1 LPDNK
6 NIADMLSKN
15 EVKYIQSLC
24 HKKSRDEEGLFI
36 AEGPKIINELSR
48 SNFEIVKAY
57 ALKEW
62 VEKNA
67 QNTKQIIVV
76 SPSELARIS
85 SLKTPNEIV
94 VIARQKVINGEPV
107 LHGNLTLLL
116 DDIQDPGNMGTII
129 RIADWFGIN
138 QIVASENSVELYNQ
152 KVVQATMGSICRVNV
167 WYKKVDEW
175 VRNVSVPV
183 YGALLNGQS
192 VYETGAIGEGV
203 LVIGN
208 ESKGISEAVLKFV
221 SNPVTIPKFGEAES
235 LNAAIATGIILSHFR
250 K

>member
-1 LPDNK
+1 
-6 NIADMLSKN
+6 
-15 EVKYIQSLC
+15 
-24 HKKSRDEEGLFI
+24 
-36 AEGPKIINELSR
+36 
-48 SNFEIVKAY
+48 
-57 ALKEW
+57 
-62 VEKNA
+62 
-67 QNTKQIIVV
+67 
-76 SPSELARIS
+76 
-85 SLKTPNEIV
+85 
-94 VIARQKVINGEPV
+94 
-107 LHGNLTLLL
+107 
-116 DDIQDPGNMGTII
+116 MGTII

-167 WYKKVDEW
+167 WYIKVDEW

-208 ESKGISEAVLKFV
+208 ESRGISEKVLKYV
-221 SNPVTIPKFGEAES
+221 SNPITIPKFGEAES